1 MSIDQ
6 IIQKKKLLYRLRYRG
21 IKELDLIFE
30 KYTQRYFDKICKSDI
45 DELIEISKI
54 PDLELFDFIMGKK
67 EVPSNLKNKTFL
79 RLKSFS

>member
-1 MSIDQ
+1 MIKLFK
-6 IIQKKKLLYRLRYRG
+6 KKKLLYRLRYRG
-21 IKELDLIFE
+21 IKELDLIFQ
-30 KYTQRYFDKICKSDI
+30 KYTERYFDKICKNDI

-54 PDLELFDFIMGKK
+54 PDLELLDFIMDKK

>member
-30 KYTQRYFDKICKSDI
+30 KYTERYFDKICKNDI

-54 PDLELFDFIMGKK
+54 PDLELLDFIMDKK

>member
-30 KYTQRYFDKICKSDI
+30 KYTERYFDKICKSDI

-54 PDLELFDFIMGKK
+54 PDLELLDFIMDKK

>member
-6 IIQKKKLLYRLRYRG
+6 IIKKKKLLYRLRYRG
-21 IKELDLIFE
+21 IKELDLIFQ
-30 KYTQRYFDKICKSDI
+30 KYTERYFDKICKNDI

-54 PDLELFDFIMGKK
+54 PDLELLDFIMDKK

>member
-21 IKELDLIFE
+21 IKELDLIFQ
-30 KYTQRYFDKICKSDI
+30 KYTERYFDKICKNDI

-54 PDLELFDFIMGKK
+54 PDLELLDFIMDKK

>member
-21 IKELDLIFE
+21 IKELDLIFQ
-30 KYTQRYFDKICKSDI
+30 KYTERYFDKICKSDI

-54 PDLELFDFIMGKK
+54 PDLELLDFIMDKK

>member
-30 KYTQRYFDKICKSDI
+30 KFTQRYFDKICKSDI

-54 PDLELFDFIMGKK
+54 PDLELLDFIMDKK